1 MTDLTLV
8 NANVLTM
15 DPDPSARPRASTV
28 AIAGGRIEALDAST
42 GVPAGSGRVV
52 DLRGATVLPGFH
64 DAHNHMVGFG
74 MSLAEVDLRSSAV
87 GSLDELYAAIARR
100 AETTAPGD
108 WVIGA
113 GYDQNKLGAHPNR
126 DALDRAAPGRRVWLR
141 HTSGHMCVVN
151 SPVLAALGLDAAAT
165 EYPGGRVAT
174 DSGGRPTGL
183 LEERAQLLVG
193 SLVYPYPLAELTQA
207 ISRAAEQYLKEGV
220 TSCTEAGIAG
230 GWVAHS
236 PAELAAYQAAR
247 DAGELRVRVELM
259 PAAEVLHALGAH
271 AGDGLVAGLD
281 LGIKTGFGDDWLRLG
296 PVKIFA
302 DGSLVGRTAA
312 LIDPYDADGPGPGNG
327 PGNGQGRGYLQA
339 DAADLQARIIAA
351 HRSGWQVATH
361 AIGDLA
367 IDVVLDAY
375 ARARQEF
382 PRRDPRHRI
391 EHFAV
396 AQPRQV
402 ARAAELGVIAVP
414 QGRFATELGDGM
426 LAAVGPDRHG
436 WLYRQRSLLEAGMVL
451 PGSSDRPV
459 VSGAPLLG
467 IADMVNRRT
476 SSGAPFNPGEA
487 ITAQQAL
494 YAYTRGSAYASRQEH
509 VKGSIA
515 PGMLAD
521 LVVLSEDPTAVSPE
535 RIADVA
541 VLATIVD
548 GHPRYDAGAFDG
560 LS

>member
-1 MTDLTLV
+1 MTDLALV

-15 DPDPSARPRASTV
+15 DPERPRASAV
-28 AIAGGRIEALDAST
+28 AITGGRIEALDASLDSLNE
-42 GVPAGSGRVV
+42 AGRVV

-64 DAHNHMVGFG
+64 DAHNHMIGFG

-100 AETTAPGD
+100 AETTAPGE
-108 WVIGA
+108 WVVGA
-113 GYDQNKLGAHPNR
+113 GYDQNKLGAHPHR

-151 SPVLAALGLDAAAT
+151 SPVLADLGLEAAAT
-165 EYPGGRVAT
+165 ELPGGRVAT
-174 DSGGRPTGL
+174 DDGGRPTGL

-193 SLVYPYPLAELTQA
+193 SLVYPYPLSELTQA
-207 ISRAAEQYLKEGV
+207 IGRAAEQYLKEGV
-220 TSCTEAGIAG
+220 TSCTEAGIGG
-230 GWVAHS
+230 GWIAHS

-247 DAGELRVRVELM
+247 DTGTLGVRVELM
-259 PAAEVLHALGAH
+259 AASEVLHPLGAH
-271 AGDGLVAGLD
+271 ASDGLVAGLD
-281 LGIKTGFGDDWLRLG
+281 LGIRTGFGDDWLRLG
-296 PVKIFA
+296 AVKIFA

-312 LIDPYDADGPGPGNG
+312 LIDPYDGDGGGNG
-327 PGNGQGRGYLQA
+327 GGRGYLQA
-339 DAADLQARIIAA
+339 DAADLQATIIAA

-375 ARARQEF
+375 ERALEIY

-396 AQPRQV
+396 VQPRQV
-402 ARAAELGVIAVP
+402 ARAAGLGVIAVP

-426 LAAVGPDRHG
+426 LAAVGPARHG

-459 VSGAPLLG
+459 VAGAPLLG

-476 SSGAPFNPGEA
+476 ASGAPFNPGEA

-494 YAYTRGSAYASRQEH
+494 HAYTRGSAYASRQEH

-521 LVVLSEDPTAVSPE
+521 LVVVSEDPTAVSPE
-535 RIADVA
+535 RIAGLA

-548 GHPRYDAGAFDG
+548 GHPRHDAGAFDG

>member
-1 MTDLTLV
+1 
-8 NANVLTM
+8 
-15 DPDPSARPRASTV
+15 
-28 AIAGGRIEALDAST
+28 
-42 GVPAGSGRVV
+42 
-52 DLRGATVLPGFH
+52 
-64 DAHNHMVGFG
+64 
-74 MSLAEVDLRSSAV
+74 
-87 GSLDELYAAIARR
+87 
-100 AETTAPGD
+100 
-108 WVIGA
+108 
-113 GYDQNKLGAHPNR
+113 
-126 DALDRAAPGRRVWLR
+126 
-141 HTSGHMCVVN
+141 MCVVN

-165 EYPGGRVAT
+165 EFPGGRVAT

-207 ISRAAEQYLKEGV
+207 IGRAAEQYLKEGV

-236 PAELAAYQAAR
+236 PAELAAYQSAR
-247 DAGELRVRVELM
+247 DAGQLGVRVELM

-312 LIDPYDADGPGPGNG
+312 LIDPYAGDGA
-327 PGNGQGRGYLQA
+327 GRGYLQA
-339 DAADLQARIIAA
+339 DAADLQATIIAA

-375 ARARQEF
+375 ARALEEY

-396 AQPRQV
+396 VQPRQV
-402 ARAAELGVIAVP
+402 ARAAGLGVIAVP

-426 LAAVGPDRHG
+426 LTAVGPARHG

-459 VSGAPLLG
+459 VTGAPLLG

-476 SSGAPFNPGEA
+476 ASGVPFNPGEA

-494 YAYTRGSAYASRQEH
+494 YAYTRGSAYASRREH

-515 PGMLAD
+515 PGLLAD
-521 LVVLSEDPTAVSPE
+521 LVVLSEDPTAVGPE
-535 RIADVA
+535 RIANVV

>member
-1 MTDLTLV
+1 MTDLALV

-15 DPDPSARPRASTV
+15 DPDRPRASAV
-28 AIAGGRIEALDAST
+28 AIAGGRIEALDVSRDSLNEAD
-42 GVPAGSGRVV
+42 RVV
-52 DLRGATVLPGFH
+52 DLRGATLLPGFH

-87 GSLDELYAAIARR
+87 GSLDELYAAIGRR
-100 AETTAPGD
+100 AETTAPGE
-108 WVIGA
+108 WVVGA
-113 GYDQNKLGAHPNR
+113 GYDQNKLGAHPHR

-151 SPVLAALGLDAAAT
+151 SLVLADLGLDATAT
-165 EYPGGRVAT
+165 EFPGGRVAA
-174 DSGGRPTGL
+174 DDGGRPTGL

-193 SLVYPYPLAELTQA
+193 SLVYPYPLAGLTQA
-207 ISRAAEQYLKEGV
+207 IGRAAEQYLKEGV
-220 TSCTEAGIAG
+220 TSCTEAGIGG

-247 DAGELRVRVELM
+247 DNGSLGVRVELM
-259 PAAEVLHALGAH
+259 AASEVLHPLGAY

-296 PVKIFA
+296 AVKIFA

-312 LIDPYDADGPGPGNG
+312 LIDPYAGDGAGNEQG
-327 PGNGQGRGYLQA
+327 PGNGQGYLQA
-339 DAADLQARIIAA
+339 DAADLQATIIAA

-375 ARARQEF
+375 ERALAEY

-396 AQPRQV
+396 VQPRQV
-402 ARAAELGVIAVP
+402 ARAAGLGVIAVP

-426 LAAVGPDRHG
+426 LAAVGPARHG
-436 WLYRQRSLLEAGMVL
+436 WLYRQRSLLEAGMIL

-459 VSGAPLLG
+459 VAGAPLLG

-476 SSGAPFNPGEA
+476 ASGAPFNLGEA

-494 YAYTRGSAYASRQEH
+494 HAYTRGSAYASRQED

-535 RIADVA
+535 RIAGLA